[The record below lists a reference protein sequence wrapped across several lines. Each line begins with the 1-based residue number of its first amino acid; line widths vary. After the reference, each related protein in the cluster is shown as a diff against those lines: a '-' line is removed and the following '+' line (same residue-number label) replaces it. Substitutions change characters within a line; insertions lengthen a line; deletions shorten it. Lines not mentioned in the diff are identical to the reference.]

1 MIRQPSP
8 RELNDLLRGV
18 NQHGRQIVMTA
29 LRRGIRV
36 TRNATKGGTAW
47 RFRSQS
53 VDILVV
59 DPKYLSLRELNP
71 A

>member
-1 MIRQPSP
+1 VRKQPSP
-8 RELNDLLRGV
+8 AELNRLLLGV
-18 NQHGRQIVMTA
+18 GRHGREIVLTA
-29 LRRGIRV
+29 LRRGIYV
-36 TRNATKGGTAW
+36 TRTNTKGGTAW

>member
-1 MIRQPSP
+1 VIRQPSP

-36 TRNATKGGTAW
+36 ARVSTKGGSVW
-47 RFRSQS
+47 RFRSPWCHI
-53 VDILVV
+53 DTV
-59 DPKYLSLRELNP
+59 DPKYLNERELNP
-71 A
+71 V